1 MNTARVTATATTAV
15 KVAEPVEPVKRL
27 TISIPASLMERLD
40 QYCAD
45 HGSHRSG
52 AVQAALAAWFRVW
65 GV

>member
-1 MNTARVTATATTAV
+1 MNTVRVPATATTAV
-15 KVAEPVEPVKRL
+15 KVAEPVKRL
-27 TISIPASLMERLD
+27 TISIPAVLMDKLD

>member
-1 MNTARVTATATTAV
+1 MNVTRVPATVKTAG
-15 KVAEPVEPVKRL
+15 KVAEPVEAVKRL
-27 TISIPASLMERLD
+27 TISIPASLMERLE